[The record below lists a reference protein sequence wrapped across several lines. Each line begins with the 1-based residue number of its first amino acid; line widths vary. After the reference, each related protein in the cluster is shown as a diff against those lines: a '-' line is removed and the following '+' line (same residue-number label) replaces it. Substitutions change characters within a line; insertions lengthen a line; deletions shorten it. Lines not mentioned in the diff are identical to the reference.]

1 MGVETCWIVLGSG
14 RGGSPGM
21 VDILGGCPAGLG
33 LKVLGPGEVELFMNG
48 VGAYVGRFRAD
59 DPEGA
64 GVTGVDVGGMN
75 S

>member
-1 MGVETCWIVLGSG
+1 
-14 RGGSPGM
+14 M

-33 LKVLGPGEVELFMNG
+33 LKVLGPGDVELLMNG